1 MQSHWS
7 LLNFFFFFNVL
18 IAEIKESG
26 TLKHKKKIN
35 RSNQKNILLKWKKL
49 SIE

>member
-1 MQSHWS
+1 MIPK
-7 LLNFFFFFNVL
+7 LFLFNFNFFYVL
-18 IAEIKESG
+18 IIEIKESG